1 MQYVHASG
9 YVEYTYGTYVRIL
22 CIAGSLGIFPG
33 MVLHTP
39 WISTFALC
47 LSLHMCRC
55 PGGEGIYAFSTKFA
69 SRVFELV
76 QENISQGQPSN
87 RTSST
92 NGTAEKYVKGPSR
105 HQSASSGSTRRSPPA
120 EFSGS
125 LPSNRSQTLPASSAV
140 SGSSLTSDS
149 EVQQERQAVSKPS
162 QATPQ
167 PQTAP
172 TGGTSAETTPV
183 QGPSK
188 EAQKIEGT
196 YCM

>member
-1 MQYVHASG
+1 M
-9 YVEYTYGTYVRIL
+9 YTVYCWVIKHLPWNGPSYGMELHFRP
-22 CIAGSLGIFPG
+22 SLY
-33 MVLHTP
+33 
-39 WISTFALC
+39 
-47 LSLHMCRC
+47 LSLHTCRC

-76 QENISQGQPSN
+76 QENISQGQPNN
-87 RTSST
+87 RTSSA

-125 LPSNRSQTLPASSAV
+125 LPPNRSQTLPTSSAV

-149 EVQQERQAVSKPS
+149 EVLQEKQVVSKPS

-183 QGPSK
+183 QGPAK
-188 EAQKIEGT
+188 ETQKIEGT
-196 YCM
+196 